1 MSINL
6 SSTTRKNLIST
17 GLTLALTL
25 LSYSATAEQ
34 AITVSDV
41 YVRAM
46 PSTAQNTAGYMQIHN
61 HSKQPVSLI
70 KAESP
75 LAKNVELHLSKMAE
89 GVMKMIQQKE
99 IMIPAEGSTHLK
111 PGGLHIMFLG
121 LNKPSNEG
129 NKTTLKL
136 TFSNGE
142 QLTVDATIMKTP
154 NSRGDMKH
162 VQK

>member
-6 SSTTRKNLIST
+6 SSTTRKNLITT
-17 GLTLALTL
+17 GITFALSL
-25 LSYSATAEQ
+25 LSCSANAEQ
-34 AITVSDV
+34 AITINDV

-46 PSTAQNTAGYMQIHN
+46 PPTAQNTAGYMQIHN

-75 LAKNVELHLSKMAE
+75 LAKNVELHLSKMDE
-89 GVMKMIQQKE
+89 GVMKMIQQKV

-121 LNKPSNEG
+121 LKKPSNEG
-129 NKTTLKL
+129 SKTTLKL
-136 TFSNGE
+136 TFSNGD
-142 QLTVDATIMKTP
+142 QLTVDAPIMKTP
-154 NSRGDMKH
+154 NPRGDMKH
-162 VQK
+162 VQN

>member
-6 SSTTRKNLIST
+6 SSTARKSLLSSS
-17 GLTLALTL
+17 LALALTM
-25 LSYSATAEQ
+25 LSHSANAEQ

-46 PSTAQNTAGYMQIHN
+46 PPTAQNTAGYMQIHN

-75 LAKNVELHLSKMAE
+75 IAKNVELHLSKMSE
-89 GVMKMIQQKE
+89 GVMKMFQQKE
-99 IMIPAEGSTHLK
+99 IMVPAEGSTHLK

-121 LNKPSNEG
+121 LNEPSKAG
-129 NKTTLKL
+129 SKTTLKL

-142 QLTVDATIMKTP
+142 QLTVDASVMKTP
-154 NSRGDMKH
+154 NPRGDMKH
-162 VQK
+162 IQK